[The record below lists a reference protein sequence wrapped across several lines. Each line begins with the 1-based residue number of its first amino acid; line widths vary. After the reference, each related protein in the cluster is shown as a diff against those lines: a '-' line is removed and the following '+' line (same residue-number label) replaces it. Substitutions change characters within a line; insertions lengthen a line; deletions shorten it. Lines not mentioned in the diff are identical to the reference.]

1 MNYLKVFVFSKDL
14 EFRDS
19 LDFFIVEILHSQNS
33 HTEKIKIRFQ
43 LMLTNTRKANRTFV
57 RHSSSHCKR
66 LKAAKYIQRQV
77 KRVLYGLKPRDVER
91 RLRMPEMLFEP
102 CFCIQ

>member
-43 LMLTNTRKANRTFV
+43 LMLTNTSKANLCASLKQSLQTSKSSQI
-57 RHSSSHCKR
+57 HSKASKTGALWIETKR
-66 LKAAKYIQRQV
+66 
-77 KRVLYGLKPRDVER
+77 R
-91 RLRMPEMLFEP
+91 RKTIAHARNAV
-102 CFCIQ
+102 